1 VYRRG
6 IARPS
11 MLHLGAIVALASVLV
26 GCSGKPPPATYPVK
40 GKITY
45 KGGKAFAGGI
55 VTFTSKATPANVMD
69 SPIGDDGSFELGI
82 VFDNRRIVGGVPGPA
97 QVMISSRFAP
107 AKGVEIYI
115 LPQDRTIEPRDN
127 DFAIEVDPATA
138 QRS

>member
-1 VYRRG
+1 
-6 IARPS
+6 
-11 MLHLGAIVALASVLV
+11 MLRLSAFVALMSVLI
-26 GCSGKPPPATYPVK
+26 GCTGKPPPTTYPVK

-45 KGGKAFAGGI
+45 KGGRPFAGGI
-55 VTFTSKATPANVMD
+55 VTFTSKETPTHVMD

-82 VFDNRRIVGGVPGPA
+82 VFDNRRIVGGVPGPC

-115 LPQDRTIEPRDN
+115 LPQDRTIEPHDN
-127 DFAIEVDPATA
+127 VFAIEVDPTTA